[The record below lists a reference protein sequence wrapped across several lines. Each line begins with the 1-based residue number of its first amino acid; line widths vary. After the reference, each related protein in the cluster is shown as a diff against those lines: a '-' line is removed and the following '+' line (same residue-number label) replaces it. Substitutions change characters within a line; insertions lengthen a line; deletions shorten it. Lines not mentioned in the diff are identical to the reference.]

1 MKRERFEQRL
11 FRIFAEAGYSP
22 IQILTVTPEEMV
34 EIPGITVP
42 NIRAVL
48 CVQNKVLSEK
58 NTVRKGRLVEALMSE
73 RDGLNDYSVITAERC
88 SVVSSGDDLNGKII
102 VIKPEALRQEY
113 RAANHQLKLCTG
125 GFGASPNSRGSAC
138 FCTDLFSGKQSRFER
153 RDILGTMEPGNLP
166 RWAKDGLAAIQQT
179 EKSKSTKTKE
189 AR

>member
-34 EIPGITVP
+34 DIPGITVP

-58 NTVRKGRLVEALMSE
+58 NTVR
-73 RDGLNDYSVITAERC
+73 
-88 SVVSSGDDLNGKII
+88 
-102 VIKPEALRQEY
+102 
-113 RAANHQLKLCTG
+113 
-125 GFGASPNSRGSAC
+125 
-138 FCTDLFSGKQSRFER
+138 SGK
-153 RDILGTMEPGNLP
+153 
-166 RWAKDGLAAIQQT
+166 AVAALLR
-179 EKSKSTKTKE
+179 EVEKE